1 MNISMLRTQS
11 DKIFTCLLY
20 SELKRELI
28 KEKITVEDNVL
39 EKAVDK
45 LDETRAIYYAKDDK
59 KILKMWRIRAIK
71 EFEKD
76 DISKEQPQYSL

>member
-1 MNISMLRTQS
+1 MLRTQS

-59 KILKMWRIRAIK
+59 KILKM
-71 EFEKD
+71 
-76 DISKEQPQYSL
+76 